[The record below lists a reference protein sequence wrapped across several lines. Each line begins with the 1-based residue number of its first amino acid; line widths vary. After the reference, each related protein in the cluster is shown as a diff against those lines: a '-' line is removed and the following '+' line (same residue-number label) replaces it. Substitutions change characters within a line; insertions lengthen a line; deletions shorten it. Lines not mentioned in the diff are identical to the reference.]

1 MSKGNRSLA
10 ALIRREMVTES
21 NARFLR
27 SLPAFKVDRQIPA
40 RFQDLLTR
48 LDRAERDGGDGRKSR

>member
-10 ALIRREMVTES
+10 TLIRREMMTES

-27 SLPAFKVDRQIPA
+27 SLPAFRVERDIPA

-48 LDRAERDGGDGRKSR
+48 LDQAERQAGEGKKSR